1 MAQARPLFIYF
12 LFFSHDKYSTNT
24 INDKSV
30 DGVLGS
36 RTQGG
41 RMVGTDES
49 TDMAAPHLLHCYTYL
64 VYLNIVVIRIHKIWP
79 KNKNNISVIVIK
91 RVQGKDVPR

>member
-1 MAQARPLFIYF
+1 MAQARPLFVYF
-12 LFFSHDKYSTNT
+12 RSFQMTKNSLNI
-24 INDKSV
+24 INDKSI

>member
-1 MAQARPLFIYF
+1 MAQARPLFVYF
-12 LFFSHDKYSTNT
+12 RSFQMTKNSLNI
-24 INDKSV
+24 INDKSI

-79 KNKNNISVIVIK
+79 KIK
-91 RVQGKDVPR
+91 TTFQL